1 MPSSTTNTISML
13 NEHHFV
19 TSDMWGG
26 RLAGAAF
33 RMVLRPNPRRGDFR
47 SPTKASHTIF
57 GEDNSPRYMSVF
69 AFIANDNKH

>member
-33 RMVLRPNPRRGDFR
+33 RMVLRPNPRRGHFR

-57 GEDNSPRYMSVF
+57 GEDNFPREMSVHSW
-69 AFIANDNKH
+69 AADNKR

>member
-1 MPSSTTNTISML
+1 MPTTTTNTISML
-13 NEHHFV
+13 SAHHFV

-33 RMVLRPNPRRGDFR
+33 RLVLRPNPRRGDFR

-57 GEDNSPRYMSVF
+57 GSDNLPREMSVHSW
-69 AFIANDNKH
+69 AADNKH